1 MLHFSDIIR
10 VCWNVEV
17 LMETVI
23 HHLEISLN
31 SVDIIIGYRLTTS
44 YNMYNQLTKDIVKL
58 KDDVSN
64 HQKVKQ

>member
-1 MLHFSDIIR
+1 
-10 VCWNVEV
+10 
-17 LMETVI
+17 METVI